1 LFDPI
6 TVTGILT
13 FGAAAG
19 ALITHAR
26 ENQRHGEDCN
36 VPKSVSDTAHAITKA
51 PLRMKALVVSRDP
64 EMIGT
69 FSALFH
75 ERNVETRECFL
86 GSVAIDQL
94 SSNKFEFVVLD
105 FDQVPGCADIVRR
118 LPRPDKYVVI
128 AVNTDR
134 RALIWDLPSYHH

>member
-1 LFDPI
+1 
-6 TVTGILT
+6 
-13 FGAAAG
+13 
-19 ALITHAR
+19 
-26 ENQRHGEDCN
+26 
-36 VPKSVSDTAHAITKA
+36 
-51 PLRMKALVVSRDP
+51 MKALVVSRDP

-134 RALIWDLPSYHH
+134 RDEEVASAGQAFVIDRPLVPSQIRDLLTGVHGRMLHERQAYFRLPIELSVSIHRRTGE